1 MSEKVTVRELQE
13 LLAKANPDAEVKIG
27 VWYGPGSPP
36 WVEYQIYQTRLG
48 GLRRDGTLD
57 DTYVMLLTNEWHR
70 LDEKAQQ
77 RIDTLDKCL
86 KEALYQAELEA
97 QRAEAAEAENRRL
110 RSMIMGMLEAPIFK
124 EVERLRAEL
133 DQRQSTSTKKRK
145 ARVTRHSPGMI
156 SIRAKEEE

>member
-1 MSEKVTVRELQE
+1 MSKDEARAALDVAVYDF
-13 LLAKANPDAEVKIG
+13 AKM
-27 VWYGPGSPP
+27 YGSSS
-36 WVEYQIYQTRLG
+36 YTTRSKL
-48 GLRRDGTLD
+48 
-57 DTYVMLLTNEWHR
+57 R
-70 LDEKAQQ
+70 LDSFIDSFATACVEDAQQ

-156 SIRAKEEE
+156 SIRTKEEE